1 MEGTDEKDRQQLI
14 VDYEEELKKVY
25 FDTYKELEEEDAA
38 RRREQ
43 KENYEY
49 LKDISDGIFCL

>member
-1 MEGTDEKDRQQLI
+1 MFASEIVAKSPVVAVHETDVKYR
-14 VDYEEELKKVY
+14 
-25 FDTYKELEEEDAA
+25 TELEEEDAA
-38 RRREQ
+38 RRQEQ